1 MRPVDGEAD
10 AGAAAFQLVRQLADL
25 VLGLRQRH
33 AVAGDDDDVLGL
45 RKDGRRGGRF
55 FHRGGGFGGRGS
67 RRGVQLAVQGL
78 HTGFQV
84 GDHRLQF
91 LDFLL

>member
-1 MRPVDGEAD
+1 MCVDGEAD

-33 AVAGDDDDVLGL
+33 AVAGDDDDVLSLGE
-45 RKDGRRGGRF
+45 DRRGSGRF
-55 FHRGGGFGGRGS
+55 FDGSGNRRGS
-67 RRGVQLAVQGL
+67 RSGVQLAVQCLDTGL
-78 HTGFQV
+78 EV

-91 LDFLL
+91 LDLLF

>member
-1 MRPVDGEAD
+1 MARHAAGDRVDGEAD

-45 RKDGRRGGRF
+45 RQDGWA
-55 FHRGGGFGGRGS
+55 S
-67 RRGVQLAVQGL
+67 S
-78 HTGFQV
+78 
-84 GDHRLQF
+84 
-91 LDFLL
+91 